1 MRTTMTEP
9 YSTWHVQTAGLSAEA
24 GGTRVVSEPPVLC
37 GGVWEFCTHDAARVM
52 KVLLLVPSA
61 NVLYIKRIGA

>member
-9 YSTWHVQTAGLSAEA
+9 YSTWHVQTTGLGAEA

-37 GGVWEFCTHDAARVM
+37 GGVWEFATHDTARVM
-52 KVLLLVPSA
+52 KVLLYVPAAS
-61 NVLYIKRIGA
+61 VLYIKRVKA